1 MTSYLVAWSLKGSRT
16 PERRVCQ
23 QQHLTRSGE
32 AVAVQRYAEFSR
44 HSLTG
49 FGEFMASETPSVMRL
64 CLHHMALLRRRPHPG
79 SPVRLTRSL
88 SSLRERRSRGLLWK
102 AFLGVSVGV
111 PVVVGVQ
118 YTVSEPRERRKMRIV
133 IEGFGRF
140 CRSLSVGLFISVDYW
155 WTTNVALR
163 GLDENSPSYLA
174 GMASCHQ
181 RAADYMVEGAVKN
194 GGIYIKLGQG
204 LCSFNHLLPP
214 EYIRTLQ
221 VLEDKALNRGYKE
234 VDALFQEDF
243 NKTPNQL
250 FKKFDYEPIAA
261 ASLAQVHKAE
271 LSDGTPVAVKVQ
283 YIDLR
288 DRFDGDIRTLEILL
302 DIIKVMHPS
311 FGFRWVLKD
320 LKGTL
325 AQELDF
331 EHEARNSERCA
342 EELKHFKFIVVP
354 KVYWEQTSKRVLTA
368 EFCEGCKINNV
379 EEIKRQG
386 LSLKDAADKL
396 IRTFAEQIFYTGFIH
411 ADPHP
416 GNVLVRRGPDAKAE
430 LVLLDHGLYEYL
442 SERDRE
448 SLCKL
453 WRSIVLRDKQD
464 MKEYSSAL
472 GVKQYF
478 LFCEM
483 LLQRPINMR
492 ELGLSNILSREETAY
507 MRDMAVHRFESI
519 MQVLKAMPR
528 PMLLVFRNI
537 NTVRSINITL
547 GTPVD
552 RYFVMAKSAVRGW
565 GKIQAEKPGILP
577 RLWVLRWIRMAWES
591 LKFEVALRSEI
602 ALISLTRSYVNL
614 LSYFGLL
621 SLDAEMYEY
630 LR

>member
-1 MTSYLVAWSLKGSRT
+1 MQGETN
-16 PERRVCQ
+16 RVI
-23 QQHLTRSGE
+23 
-32 AVAVQRYAEFSR
+32 
-44 HSLTG
+44 
-49 FGEFMASETPSVMRL
+49 RL
-64 CLHHMALLRRRPHPG
+64 CLRHMALLRRCPHPG
-79 SPVRLTRSL
+79 SSLQTTRSF
-88 SSLRERRSRGLLWK
+88 SSLREGKRRGMLWK
-102 AFLGVSVGV
+102 TLVGVSVGV
-111 PVVVGVQ
+111 PVAVGAHYAASDQ
-118 YTVSEPRERRKMRIV
+118 RARRKTWIV

-140 CRSLSVGLFISVDYW
+140 FRSLSVGIFISVDYW
-155 WTTNVALR
+155 WTTNVALH
-163 GLDENSPSYLA
+163 GLDENSPSYHTEMSA
-174 GMASCHQ
+174 CHQ
-181 RAADYMVEGAVKN
+181 RAAECMVEGAVKN

-221 VLEDKALNRGYKE
+221 ILEDKALNRKYKE

-243 NKTPNQL
+243 NKTPEQL
-250 FKKFDYEPIAA
+250 FKTFDYDPIAA

-271 LSDGTPVAVKVQ
+271 LFDGTPVAVKVQ

-302 DIIKVMHPS
+302 DIVKFMHPS

-331 EHEARNSERCA
+331 ENEARNSERCA
-342 EELKHFKFIVVP
+342 EELRHFSFVVVP
-354 KVYWEQTSKRVLTA
+354 KVFWEQTSKRVLTA
-368 EFCEGCKINNV
+368 EFCHGCKINNV

-386 LSLKDAADKL
+386 LSLKDTADKL

-416 GNVLVRRGPDAKAE
+416 GNVLVRPGPDKKAE
-430 LVLLDHGLYEYL
+430 LVLLDHGLYEFL
-442 SERDRE
+442 SQRDRVA
-448 SLCKL
+448 LCKL
-453 WRSIVLRDKQD
+453 WRSIVLRDEAAMQK
-464 MKEYSSAL
+464 YSNAL
-472 GVKQYF
+472 GVKEYF

-492 ELGLSNILSREETAY
+492 ELGLSNILSREETTY
-507 MRDMAVHRFESI
+507 MRDMAMQRFESI
-519 MQVLKAMPR
+519 MQVLKSMPR

-547 GTPVD
+547 GAPVD

-565 GKIQAEKPGILP
+565 GKIQAERSRMLTGLWIFSWV
-577 RLWVLRWIRMAWES
+577 RLTWES
-591 LKFEVALRSEI
+591 LKFELALRWEM
-602 ALISLTRSYVNL
+602 AAMSLTRWFL
-614 LSYFGLL
+614 GMLSYFGLA
-621 SLDAEMYEY
+621 SVDAEMYEY

>member
-1 MTSYLVAWSLKGSRT
+1 
-16 PERRVCQ
+16 
-23 QQHLTRSGE
+23 
-32 AVAVQRYAEFSR
+32 
-44 HSLTG
+44 
-49 FGEFMASETPSVMRL
+49 
-64 CLHHMALLRRRPHPG
+64 
-79 SPVRLTRSL
+79 
-88 SSLRERRSRGLLWK
+88 
-102 AFLGVSVGV
+102 
-111 PVVVGVQ
+111 
-118 YTVSEPRERRKMRIV
+118 MRIV

-140 CRSLSVGLFISVDYW
+140 CRSLYFGIRISVDYW
-155 WTTNVALR
+155 LTTNVALR
-163 GLDENSPSYLA
+163 GIDESSQSY
-174 GMASCHQ
+174 MAKMSACHQ
-181 RAADYMVEGAVKN
+181 RAAERMVKGAVRN

-214 EYIRTLQ
+214 EYIHTLQ
-221 VLEDKALNRGYKE
+221 ILEDKALDWQYKE
-234 VDALFQEDF
+234 VDALFLEDF
-243 NKTPNQL
+243 NKTPAQL
-250 FKKFDYEPIAA
+250 FKTFDYEPIAA

-271 LSDGTPVAVKVQ
+271 LFDGTPVAVKVQ

-302 DIIKVMHPS
+302 DIVELMHPT

-331 EHEARNSERCA
+331 ENEAKNSERCA
-342 EELKHFKFIVVP
+342 EELKHFKFVIVP
-354 KVYWEQTSKRVLTA
+354 KVFWEQTSKRVLTA
-368 EFCEGCKINNV
+368 EFCSGCKINNV

-396 IRTFAEQIFYTGFIH
+396 IQTFAEQIFYTGFIH

-416 GNVLVRRGPDAKAE
+416 GNVLVRQGPDNKAQ

-442 SERDRE
+442 SQRDRE
-448 SLCKL
+448 ALCKL
-453 WRSIVLRDKQD
+453 WRSIILRDKAG
-464 MKEYSSAL
+464 MEKYSSDL
-472 GVKQYF
+472 GVKDYF

-492 ELGLSNILSREETAY
+492 ELGLSSILSREETSY
-507 MRDMAVHRFESI
+507 MRKMAVNRFGGI
-519 MQVLKAMPR
+519 MEVLKAMPR

-547 GTPVD
+547 GAPVD

-565 GKIQAEKPGILP
+565 GRIQADKAGILP
-577 RLWVLRWIRMAWES
+577 RFWVFSWVRTTWENV
-591 LKFEVALRSEI
+591 KFELALRSEM
-602 ALISLTRSYVNL
+602 AMMSVTRLFLSL
-614 LSYFGLL
+614 LSYFNLV

>member
-1 MTSYLVAWSLKGSRT
+1 MTGET
-16 PERRVCQ
+16 TRR
-23 QQHLTRSGE
+23 L
-32 AVAVQRYAEFSR
+32 
-44 HSLTG
+44 
-49 FGEFMASETPSVMRL
+49 RL
-64 CLHHMALLRRRPHPG
+64 CLRHTALLARCPRGG
-79 SPVRLTRSL
+79 SPLQTTRSF
-88 SSLRERRSRGLLWK
+88 SSLREGKRAGLLWK
-102 AFLGVSVGV
+102 TFVGISIGAPTVAGVK
-111 PVVVGVQ
+111 
-118 YTVSEPRERRKMRIV
+118 YAVSEPRDRRKMRV
-133 IEGFGRF
+133 GIEGFGRF
-140 CRSLSVGLFISVDYW
+140 CRSLSVGLLISVDYW

-163 GLDENSPSYLA
+163 GLDESSPSYLA
-174 GMASCHQ
+174 GMSACHQ
-181 RAADYMVEGAVKN
+181 RAADHIVEGAVRN

-214 EYIRTLQ
+214 EYIHTLQ
-221 VLEDKALNRGYKE
+221 VLEDKALNRRYKE

-243 NKTPNQL
+243 NKTPEQL
-250 FKKFDYEPIAA
+250 FKTFDYEPIAA

-271 LSDGTPVAVKVQ
+271 LPDGTPVAVKVQ

-302 DIIKVMHPS
+302 DIVKFMHPS

-331 EHEARNSERCA
+331 ENEARNSERCA

-354 KVYWEQTSKRVLTA
+354 KVFWEQSSKRVLTA

-386 LSLKDAADKL
+386 LSLKDTADKL

-416 GNVLVRRGPDAKAE
+416 GNVLVRRGPDNKAE

-442 SERDRE
+442 SQCDRVA
-448 SLCKL
+448 LCKL
-453 WRSIVLRDKQD
+453 WRSIVLRDKAA
-464 MKEYSSAL
+464 MEKYSNAL
-472 GVKQYF
+472 GVTQYF

-483 LLQRPINMR
+483 LLQRPISMR
-492 ELGLSNILSREETAY
+492 ELGLSNILSREDTSY
-507 MRDMAVHRFESI
+507 MREMAVNHFESI
-519 MQVLKAMPR
+519 MQVLKSMPR
-528 PMLLVFRNI
+528 PMLLVFRNL
-537 NTVRSINITL
+537 NTVRSINISL
-547 GTPVD
+547 GAPAD

-565 GKIQAEKPGILP
+565 GKIQAERPGMLP
-577 RLWVLRWIRMAWES
+577 RLWVFRWMRTTWES
-591 LKFEVALRSEI
+591 LKFELSLRSEM
-602 ALISLTRSYVNL
+602 AMMSLTRSFLNL
-614 LSYFGLL
+614 LSRFGLI

>member
-1 MTSYLVAWSLKGSRT
+1 
-16 PERRVCQ
+16 
-23 QQHLTRSGE
+23 
-32 AVAVQRYAEFSR
+32 
-44 HSLTG
+44 
-49 FGEFMASETPSVMRL
+49 
-64 CLHHMALLRRRPHPG
+64 MALLRRCPHPG
-79 SPVRLTRSL
+79 SSRHTTRSFN
-88 SSLRERRSRGLLWK
+88 SLREGKRRGLLWK
-102 AFLGVSVGV
+102 TLFGISVGV
-111 PVVVGVQ
+111 PLAVGVQ
-118 YTVSEPRERRKMRIV
+118 YAVSEPRDRRKMKIV
-133 IEGFGRF
+133 IEGFGRLF
-140 CRSLSVGLFISVDYW
+140 RSLSVGILISVDYW

-163 GLDENSPSYLA
+163 GQDESSPSYLA
-174 GMASCHQ
+174 EMSACHQ
-181 RAADYMVEGAVKN
+181 RAAECMVEGALSN

-221 VLEDKALNRGYKE
+221 ILEDKALNRRYKE

-243 NKTPNQL
+243 NKTPEQL
-250 FKKFDYEPIAA
+250 FKTFDYEPIAA

-271 LSDGTPVAVKVQ
+271 LFDGTPVAVKVQ

-302 DIIKVMHPS
+302 DVVKFMHPS

-331 EHEARNSERCA
+331 VNEGKNSERCA
-342 EELKHFKFIVVP
+342 EELKHFSFVVVP
-354 KVYWEQTSKRVLTA
+354 KVFWEQTSKRVLTA
-368 EFCEGCKINNV
+368 EFCNGCKINNV

-386 LSLKDAADKL
+386 LSLKDTADKL

-416 GNVLVRRGPDAKAE
+416 GNVLVRRGPDNKAQ

-442 SERDRE
+442 SQRDRVA
-448 SLCKL
+448 LCKL
-453 WRSIVLRDKQD
+453 WRSIVLRNEAAMEK
-464 MKEYSSAL
+464 YSNAL
-472 GVKQYF
+472 GVKEYF

-492 ELGLSNILSREETAY
+492 ELGLSNILSREETTY
-507 MRDMAVHRFESI
+507 MREMASDRFDSI
-519 MQVLKAMPR
+519 MKVLKSMPR

-547 GTPVD
+547 GAPVD
-552 RYFVMAKSAVRGW
+552 RYFAMAKSAVRGW
-565 GKIQAEKPGILP
+565 GKIQAEKTGMLP
-577 RLWVLRWIRMAWES
+577 RLGVFRWVRTTWEGFKFELALRWEMAAMS
-591 LKFEVALRSEI
+591 VTRSFLSVLTYFG
-602 ALISLTRSYVNL
+602 LISL
-614 LSYFGLL
+614 
-621 SLDAEMYEY
+621 DADLYEY

>member
-1 MTSYLVAWSLKGSRT
+1 
-16 PERRVCQ
+16 
-23 QQHLTRSGE
+23 
-32 AVAVQRYAEFSR
+32 
-44 HSLTG
+44 
-49 FGEFMASETPSVMRL
+49 
-64 CLHHMALLRRRPHPG
+64 MALLRRYPHPG
-79 SPVRLTRSL
+79 GLLQKSRSF
-88 SSLRERRSRGLLWK
+88 SSLREGKRRGLLWK
-102 AFLGVSVGV
+102 TLVGVSVAV
-111 PVVVGVQ
+111 PVAVGVK
-118 YTVSEPRERRKMRIV
+118 YAVSEPRDKRRMRIV

-140 CRSLSVGLFISVDYW
+140 CRCLSVGIFISVDYW

-163 GLDENSPSYLA
+163 GRDESSPSYVAELSA
-174 GMASCHQ
+174 CHQ
-181 RAADYMVEGAVKN
+181 RAAECMVEGALSN

-221 VLEDKALNRGYKE
+221 VLEDKALNRRYKE

-243 NKTPNQL
+243 KKTPRQL
-250 FKKFDYEPIAA
+250 FKEFDYDPIAA

-271 LSDGTPVAVKVQ
+271 LFDGTPVAVKVQ

-302 DIIKVMHPS
+302 DVVKFMHPS

-325 AQELDF
+325 GQELDF
-331 EHEARNSERCA
+331 ENEAKNSERCA
-342 EELKHFKFIVVP
+342 EELKHFSFLVVP

-368 EFCEGCKINNV
+368 EFCNGCKINNV

-386 LSLKDAADKL
+386 LSMKDTADKL

-416 GNVLVRRGPDAKAE
+416 GNVLVRRGPDNKAE

-442 SERDRE
+442 SQRDRVA
-448 SLCKL
+448 LCKL
-453 WRSIVLRDKQD
+453 WRSIVLRDEVAMEK
-464 MKEYSSAL
+464 YSKAL
-472 GVKQYF
+472 GVKEYL

-507 MRDMAVHRFESI
+507 MREMASDRFDSI
-519 MQVLKAMPR
+519 MQVLKSMPR

-547 GTPVD
+547 GAPVD
-552 RYFVMAKSAVRGW
+552 RYCVMAKSAVRCW
-565 GKIQAEKPGILP
+565 GKIQAARTGILP
-577 RLWVLRWIRMAWES
+577 RLWVFRWVRTTWEG
-591 LKFEVALRSEI
+591 LKFELALRWEM
-602 ALISLTRSYVNL
+602 AAMSLTRSFLSL
-614 LSYFGLL
+614 LSFFGLV
-621 SLDAEMYEY
+621 SLDAETYEY

>member
-1 MTSYLVAWSLKGSRT
+1 MTRKIQGACK
-16 PERRVCQ
+16 
-23 QQHLTRSGE
+23 
-32 AVAVQRYAEFSR
+32 
-44 HSLTG
+44 
-49 FGEFMASETPSVMRL
+49 L
-64 CLHHMALLRRRPHPG
+64 CLHHVAFLQRNPGSSMQCTRSFSTLREGRRR
-79 SPVRLTRSL
+79 SL
-88 SSLRERRSRGLLWK
+88 VWK
-102 AFLGVSVGV
+102 TLASVAVGV
-111 PVVVGVQ
+111 PLVAGARYAMSDQ
-118 YTVSEPRERRKMRIV
+118 RERRKMRIV
-133 IEGFGRF
+133 TEGFGRF
-140 CRSLSVGLFISVDYW
+140 CRSLSVGLVISVDYW

-163 GLDENSPSYLA
+163 GLDESSPSY
-174 GMASCHQ
+174 ASAMSACHQ
-181 RAADYMVEGAVKN
+181 RAAESMVEGAVKN

-214 EYIRTLQ
+214 EYIRTLH
-221 VLEDKALNRGYKE
+221 VLEDRALNRRYKE

-243 NKTPNQL
+243 NKSPQEI
-250 FKKFDYEPIAA
+250 FKTFDYEPIAA

-271 LSDGTPVAVKVQ
+271 LLDGTSVAVKVQ

-302 DIIKVMHPS
+302 DIVKFMHPS

-331 EHEARNSERCA
+331 ENEARNSERCA

-354 KVYWEQTSKRVLTA
+354 KVFWEQTSKRVLTA
-368 EFCEGCKINNV
+368 EFCNGCKINNV

-386 LSLKDAADKL
+386 LSLKDTADKL
-396 IRTFAEQIFYTGFIH
+396 IRAFAEQIFYTGFIH

-416 GNVLVRRGPDAKAE
+416 GNVLVRKGPDNKVE
-430 LVLLDHGLYEYL
+430 LVLLDHGLYEHL
-442 SERDRE
+442 SQHDRVA
-448 SLCKL
+448 LCKL
-453 WRSIVLRDKQD
+453 WRSIVLRDEVA
-464 MKEYSSAL
+464 MEMYSNAL
-472 GVKQYF
+472 GVKEYF

-492 ELGLSNILSREETAY
+492 ELRLSNILSQEETAY
-507 MRDMAVHRFESI
+507 MRQMAIHRFNSI

-547 GTPVD
+547 GAPVD
-552 RYFVMAKSAVRGW
+552 RYFVMAKSAVRCW
-565 GKIQAEKPGILP
+565 GKIQAERTSMLH
-577 RLWVLRWIRMAWES
+577 RFWVVRWLWTRWEG

-602 ALISLTRSYVNL
+602 ALMSMTRSLVNL
-614 LSYFGLL
+614 LSYLGLI
-621 SLDAEMYEY
+621 SLDSDMYEY